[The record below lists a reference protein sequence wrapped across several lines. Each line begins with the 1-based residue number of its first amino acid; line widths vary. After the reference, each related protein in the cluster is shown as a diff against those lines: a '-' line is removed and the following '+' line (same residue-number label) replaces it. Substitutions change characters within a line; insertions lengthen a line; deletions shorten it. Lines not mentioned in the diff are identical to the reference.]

1 MNIVTFNVSGLQS
14 YSSKFSSFDE
24 MLDSFKADI
33 ICFQKTKLAQEKLS
47 LKMLN
52 LQNYHAFYNF
62 SESKI
67 TNGGV
72 ATLCKKKTATPI
84 DAKIGFYDSDYAGMD
99 LEGRCLVTDH
109 QDFVLFNV
117 YFPTNGSKER
127 IVFKIWFFYVIQEQL
142 ERLWKNDRNVILAT
156 DLSFAHKDI
165 DHYAP
170 QGFLKQMGLRNFD
183 EHRGRLWLT
192 NFLDTERFVDVF
204 RFLYPETKNYTY
216 WKNQILKDNNCGLRL
231 DYFIV
236 SKKFVQFCVEN
247 CKIMNI
253 TGFGHAPVKLFL
265 NSGQSFVPDNPPDQ
279 SAACL
284 QETKPSLHTYFP
296 SVPAPAFIK
305 KKKKG
310 FYEENKNVFNGVIVC
325 NHNEPAVVREVKKNG
340 KNSGRP
346 FYSCRRPPGHFKDPF
361 ARCQFFKWADELNSV
376 LEE

>member
-62 SESKI
+62 SESKN

-72 ATLCKKKTATPI
+72 ATFCKKKTATPI

-142 ERLWKNDRNVILAT
+142 ERL
-156 DLSFAHKDI
+156 
-165 DHYAP
+165 
-170 QGFLKQMGLRNFD
+170 
-183 EHRGRLWLT
+183 
-192 NFLDTERFVDVF
+192 
-204 RFLYPETKNYTY
+204 
-216 WKNQILKDNNCGLRL
+216 
-231 DYFIV
+231 
-236 SKKFVQFCVEN
+236 
-247 CKIMNI
+247 
-253 TGFGHAPVKLFL
+253 
-265 NSGQSFVPDNPPDQ
+265 
-279 SAACL
+279 
-284 QETKPSLHTYFP
+284 
-296 SVPAPAFIK
+296 
-305 KKKKG
+305 
-310 FYEENKNVFNGVIVC
+310 
-325 NHNEPAVVREVKKNG
+325 
-340 KNSGRP
+340 
-346 FYSCRRPPGHFKDPF
+346 
-361 ARCQFFKWADELNSV
+361 
-376 LEE
+376 